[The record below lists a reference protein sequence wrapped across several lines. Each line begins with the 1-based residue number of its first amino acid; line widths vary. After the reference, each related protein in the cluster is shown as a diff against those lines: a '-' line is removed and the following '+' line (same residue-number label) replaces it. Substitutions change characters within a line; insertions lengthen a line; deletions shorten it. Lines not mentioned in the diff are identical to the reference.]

1 MLPVW
6 NGERHLRRLLPAL
19 AAQEVEGGIEIR
31 AVDSSSSDAS
41 RELLERAGAHVSV
54 IPQREFRHGA
64 TRNLAARE
72 ALGEIL
78 VFLSQD
84 AEPADRFA
92 LARLADAF
100 EDPRVAGA
108 YARLLPRPEDDPL
121 TARTVLDLPEASAE
135 PRLQALDGA
144 VGGAAASGRST
155 PRERAELAR
164 FNDVAGA
171 IRASVFRKIPF
182 PDVRFG
188 EDSAWAARALAAGWR
203 IRFTP
208 ESVFYHAHR
217 YGPRGAFERYRAD
230 AAFLREVHG
239 WRVRPGVLSVARGLA
254 HEVREDLAYL
264 ARTRPR
270 GAWRHALRSPWLR
283 GAQVLGQYAGSR
295 GPLGGAADG

>member
-1 MLPVW
+1 VLPVW

-19 AAQEVEGGIEIR
+19 AGQEVVGGIEIR

-41 RELLERAGAHVSV
+41 CEFLERAGAHVSV

-72 ALGEIL
+72 ARGEVL

-135 PRLQALDGA
+135 PRLQELDGA
-144 VGGAAASGRST
+144 TAHQRPG

-164 FNDVAGA
+164 FNDIAGA
-171 IRASVFRKIPF
+171 IRASVFREIPF

-208 ESVFYHAHR
+208 ESVFFHAHR

-239 WRVRPGVLSVARGLA
+239 WRVRPGLLSLARGIA

-270 GAWRHALRSPWLR
+270 GVWRHALRSPWLR

-295 GPLGGAADG
+295 GPLGGGGDG

>member
-1 MLPVW
+1 VLPVW
-6 NGERHLRRLLPAL
+6 NGERHLRSLLPAL
-19 AAQEVEGGIEIR
+19 ASQEVPGGIEIR
-31 AVDSSSSDAS
+31 AVDSSSSDSS
-41 RELLERAGAHVSV
+41 RDLLERAGAHVSL

-135 PRLQALDGA
+135 PRLQELDGA
-144 VGGAAASGRST
+144 VAHRRS
-155 PRERAELAR
+155 PRVRAELAR

-171 IRASVFRKIPF
+171 IRASVFREIAF

-208 ESVFYHAHR
+208 ESVFFHAHR

-239 WRVRPGVLSVARGLA
+239 WRVRPGLFSLARGIA

-270 GAWRHALRSPWLR
+270 GAWRHALRSPCLR

-295 GPLGGAADG
+295 GPLGGGGDG